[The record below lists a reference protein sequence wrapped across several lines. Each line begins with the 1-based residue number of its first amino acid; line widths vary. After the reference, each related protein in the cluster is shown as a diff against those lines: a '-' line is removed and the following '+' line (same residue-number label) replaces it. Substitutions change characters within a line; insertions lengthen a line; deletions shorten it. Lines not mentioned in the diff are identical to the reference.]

1 MMSDDTLQVY
11 IDGQLYPKP
20 EAKVSVYDHG
30 FLYGDGVFEGIR
42 AYNGRVWR
50 FTEHLERLYRSAKA
64 IMLEIPL
71 SLGEM
76 REAVCHT
83 LRVNQLGDAYIRLVV
98 SRGVGDLGLDPRKCK
113 KPSVIIITDRIQLYP
128 PEFYEK
134 GMEII
139 TVTTRRNAPD
149 VLNPGIKSMN
159 YLNNILAK
167 IEVIRAGVQE
177 GLMLNQQG
185 LVAECT
191 GDNIFIVT
199 RNVLYTPAPQM
210 GILEG
215 ITRAVV
221 LEMAAEFGIP
231 VREDALSLLQVYGA
245 DECFLTG
252 TGAEIVP
259 VVRIDGRDIG
269 DGQVG
274 PVTRR
279 MMARFREKIQ
289 TEGEPVEGL
298 V

>member
-1 MMSDDTLQVY
+1 MSDDTLQVY

-20 EAKVSVYDHG
+20 EAKISVYDHG

-50 FTEHLERLYRSAKA
+50 LREHLERLYRSAKA
-64 IMLEIPL
+64 ILLEIPL
-71 SLGEM
+71 NIGEM
-76 REAVCHT
+76 REAVFHT
-83 LRVNQLGDAYIRLVV
+83 LRVNKLRDAYIRLIV

-113 KPSVIIITDRIQLYP
+113 KPSVVIITDRIQLYP

-134 GMEII
+134 GMEIV

-191 GDNIFIVT
+191 GDNIFIAT
-199 RNVLYTPAPQM
+199 RNVLYTPASHM

-221 LEMAAEFGIP
+221 LEMAAEFGLP

-269 DGQVG
+269 DGQPG

-279 MMARFREKIQ
+279 MMARFREKIL

>member
-1 MMSDDTLQVY
+1 MQVY
-11 IDGQLYPKP
+11 IDGQLYPKA
-20 EAKVSVYDHG
+20 EAKISVYDHG

-64 IMLEIPL
+64 ILLEIPL
-71 SLGEM
+71 NLPEM
-76 REAVCHT
+76 REAVFHT
-83 LRVNQLGDAYIRLVV
+83 LRVNKLRDAYIRLVV
-98 SRGVGDLGLDPRKCK
+98 SRGAGDLGLDPRKCK
-113 KPSVIIITDRIQLYP
+113 KASVVIITDRIQLYP
-128 PEFYEK
+128 PEFYEN
-134 GMEII
+134 GMEMI

-191 GDNIFIVT
+191 GDNVFIAADG
-199 RNVLYTPAPQM
+199 VLYTPSWHM

-215 ITRAVV
+215 VTRAVV
-221 LEMAAEFGIP
+221 MEMAAEFGVP
-231 VREDALSLLQVYGA
+231 AREEAMSLLQIYNA

-269 DGQVG
+269 NGQPG
-274 PVTRR
+274 PLTER
-279 MMARFREKIQ
+279 MMARFKQ
-289 TEGEPVEGL
+289 KTQMEGEPVEGL